1 MTEVVIEKR
10 VVCITFP
17 LWRFEAEQ
25 NSSVYSNTQSAVR
38 TDNQKRWNSFS
49 AKSIKSAPC
58 SPMFDVRNVT
68 VKDEKQNYSRNYSA
82 KKQEEYYSL
91 CSNMLEV
98 ERHPLERIHAL
109 ERING
114 LKGIDINPR
123 SHEPVSSPSM
133 CMGGSI
139 RQAGRPSDQLSTL
152 NGTTLKNLRFGLLPA
167 TVSASIE
174 AIKIYGG
181 NLKRKNVTNDIF
193 SQNELGLPTT
203 SKQLSNKYSAK
214 KQLVFIFRRKFC
226 AFRQDLAHEPKNQKP
241 LSIFW
246 AKRFKGTKPHN
257 LASGRDVIHYA
268 VFESDAFAWNVF
280 LPAGED
286 NSALRGGSPKS
297 RNETPPPSYFDL
309 AKSETTKIPSDQ
321 NRPPQTIQ
329 NNANPPTALPSINNL
344 PVHCD
349 SCWRNRSAL
358 LRLSAHLHQSAA
370 TILRNDLGTGQTT
383 IPTMLPPNLYHSPA
397 LRQVVLHRNGTCQR
411 FGMKLGRT
419 DGPDQSSSAVHI
431 QWLCLDLNPGH
442 LTCEASGLSLLH
454 QRTLGASEFS
464 RLNRRTCS
472 HLSDVIGVPDSS
484 NDDLITYIAMIL
496 PRSPACDA
504 GLQVGDRILTING
517 SNVDSMTLES
527 AIDLIRTT
535 SRILQLTYEP
545 RPFTSYLLTMIVRKQ
560 DGKVGI
566 RLKSQEELQIDV
578 VLPHSPAARVGLRA
592 GQKVV
597 GLNGHN
603 VVYWDQSD
611 AMKWLRAYPDEQDL
625 LITVSEAPMQPEKEE
640 QLDMHKQ
647 LTETSHHISENEI
660 SNETY
665 VKHNMNLSR
674 SNCSECSSFHDHCA
688 EVVDHRWKPNSGT
701 IQRKS
706 DRILSIS
713 TPLKASTVVHTDHND
728 VKSMN
733 ADASDRPHS
742 TECCAVSRLW
752 TPCTPEELRSA
763 GKVQKPVE
771 SQQPSSYVFVIGD
784 QLSISLDFSVIRH
797 LPQYNAKHL
806 LTKIT
811 HQHAVKMHLTT
822 YRCSLNSVVSTLCKA
837 AGSQLL
843 HNDNT
848 HCEYCA
854 ETSPNGC
861 RPSSQGQSTKVPP
874 QGERTSFPSQP
885 LESNECNENAYQN
898 RYSECIP
905 LTNQKEMQNCIPLR
919 LSFTVPSNHQCEGQ
933 TLDFGDPSEQ
943 HITSTGTQSC
953 SSSLRSKFLI
963 TTATSPLCNETERRN
978 YYV

>member
-1 MTEVVIEKR
+1 MGSHTNSPRLLSPRRRIRGYVSLEQTAEDGPDPPAIRSADEYQKATCTAPQCRGSVLSDLISPKSSPVLRRMQMSRLKWVLSPKRNHQMEHIMMSGRTEEEWLEANASISSLNSLDTLEKR
-10 VVCITFP
+10 RVLLPQQQPTNGHNHSPTRRLRHTSDSSEFGSVHMQTRSSFTSERKTLLRAILSKTFGRSNKQD
-17 LWRFEAEQ
+17 RFEAEQ

-152 NGTTLKNLRFGLLPA
+152 NG
-167 TVSASIE
+167 
-174 AIKIYGG
+174 
-181 NLKRKNVTNDIF
+181 
-193 SQNELGLPTT
+193 
-203 SKQLSNKYSAK
+203 
-214 KQLVFIFRRKFC
+214 
-226 AFRQDLAHEPKNQKP
+226 
-241 LSIFW
+241 
-246 AKRFKGTKPHN
+246 
-257 LASGRDVIHYA
+257 
-268 VFESDAFAWNVF
+268 
-280 LPAGED
+280 PAGED

-419 DGPDQSSSAVHI
+419 DGPDQ
-431 QWLCLDLNPGH
+431 
-442 LTCEASGLSLLH
+442 
-454 QRTLGASEFS
+454 
-464 RLNRRTCS
+464 
-472 HLSDVIGVPDSS
+472 
-484 NDDLITYIAMIL
+484 ITYIAMIL

-603 VVYWDQSD
+603 VVYWDHSD

-688 EVVDHRWKPNSGT
+688 EVVDHR
-701 IQRKS
+701 
-706 DRILSIS
+706 
-713 TPLKASTVVHTDHND
+713 
-728 VKSMN
+728 
-733 ADASDRPHS
+733 
-742 TECCAVSRLW
+742 
-752 TPCTPEELRSA
+752 
-763 GKVQKPVE
+763 
-771 SQQPSSYVFVIGD
+771 
-784 QLSISLDFSVIRH
+784 
-797 LPQYNAKHL
+797 
-806 LTKIT
+806 
-811 HQHAVKMHLTT
+811 
-822 YRCSLNSVVSTLCKA
+822 LCKA

-963 TTATSPLCNETERRN
+963 TTATSPLCNETERR
-978 YYV
+978 